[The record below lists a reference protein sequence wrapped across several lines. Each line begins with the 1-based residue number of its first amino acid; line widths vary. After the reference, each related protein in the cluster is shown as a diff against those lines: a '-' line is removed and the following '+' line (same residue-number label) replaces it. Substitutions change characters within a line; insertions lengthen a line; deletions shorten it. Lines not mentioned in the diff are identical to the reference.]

1 MMSMA
6 DFGPTRVSDQLRA
19 RDPRRKKIILE
30 SQSTKSSLSTS
41 DIAVEAGCTSGY
53 VCRILKAKA
62 KEEQPSGPAQ
72 ATETGAPHE
81 VPEKYE
87 SWFQSVI
94 ETHFSDFKAA
104 LCTSVRETPEQTRW
118 TTNLKEPSCIRHIT
132 KPELKANTFPYNLN
146 STDENERKR
155 GTEWLRHHF
164 SGKKKSSQG
173 FVIMDAHTDSNGKP
187 STALFDELPK
197 LLDKEQYA
205 KELKPIFQR
214 LQDKKED
221 KTKGDGKRRQ
231 AKMTE
236 LARKA
241 ILRVR
246 EAEILLRRKANSTKG
261 SAKKKKTA
269 GGDGYKKKKKR
280 VSIHYPTT
288 KEEAEQT
295 LKDVREEYRLINE
308 AIRQMSLG
316 YDRIYQV
323 APVDQALTFPPRHD
337 DTCIAGVASKSR
349 HAEGC
354 SLN

>member
-1 MMSMA
+1 M
-6 DFGPTRVSDQLRA
+6 
-19 RDPRRKKIILE
+19 
-30 SQSTKSSLSTS
+30 
-41 DIAVEAGCTSGY
+41 
-53 VCRILKAKA
+53 
-62 KEEQPSGPAQ
+62 
-72 ATETGAPHE
+72 
-81 VPEKYE
+81 
-87 SWFQSVI
+87 
-94 ETHFSDFKAA
+94 
-104 LCTSVRETPEQTRW
+104 RW

-132 KPELKANTFPYNLN
+132 KAELKANTFPYNLN
-146 STDENERKR
+146 SADENERKR

-164 SGKKKSSQG
+164 SGQKKSSQG